1 MELLLNFAW
10 VLLALP
16 TYWLWHDARG
26 AATGRRLTALQ
37 CLFSLA
43 CVLVLLFPI
52 ISATDD
58 LRAMRAEMEESP
70 SKISICQK
78 STDKHYFGKWQS
90 QPALASFSSS
100 QTPTN
105 QAWSVAPTSAFSLP
119 PAPTVAAPSRAP
131 PQLPLA

>member
-10 VLLALP
+10 LLLALP
-16 TYWLWHDARG
+16 AYWLWHDARD

-58 LRAMRAEMEESP
+58 LRAMRVDMEESP
-70 SKISICQK
+70 SKRSICQK
-78 STDKHYFGKWQS
+78 STDKHSSGKWQS
-90 QPALASFSSS
+90 QPLLASFSSS
-100 QTPTN
+100 LNPTDEE
-105 QAWSVAPTSAFSLP
+105 WPLAPSSGFSLP
-119 PAPTVAAPSRAP
+119 PAPTVGGTGRAP
-131 PQLPLA
+131 PQSSLA

>member
-10 VLLALP
+10 LLLALP
-16 TYWLWHDARG
+16 AYWLWLDARD

-37 CLFSLA
+37 YLFSLA

-58 LRAMRAEMEESP
+58 LRAMRADMEESP
-70 SKISICQK
+70 HKISICQK

-100 QTPTN
+100 QIPTN
-105 QAWSVAPTSAFSLP
+105 QAWPVAPTSAFSLP